1 MFVSIGLCN
10 CSSNV
15 TNETSD
21 DITSS
26 DDTTSDTN
34 NDNSDVKQWNS
45 VSDLYFGYGI
55 KKDDLDNFFKK
66 NGEKVND
73 SIHID
78 DEYYSY
84 QKVNSTIIYGINNG
98 SFSISNAFTNR
109 KIKDVEVTNAFGVT
123 KVIKATVYTEYV
135 SSIIV
140 NYYDSMDKAIFEAS
154 YNGAIIDSNIDI
166 IDTQSGAYNYLI
178 SKIGDGYILPNYSD
192 VVVRKTEST
201 FNIDSSVPSICY
213 SFLKTSM
220 SLFNDIVKEINSNY
234 SVTALYNEND
244 WNDINWD
251 LVQFT
256 NKEIVYDGKAHSIYA
271 MNVPNGVKVSYSD
284 ENIVDPGEHIIKAT
298 FYDPKGREIVSKTA
312 KLFIND
318 EFEITFKFYYGN
330 NLLDQQIISA
340 HFGDDLVKIA
350 SAYVP
355 SEYIIINDS
364 LEWTII
370 GDQDITVDLMSEYEG
385 YLKIASTNPNIDGKY
400 LSYELIDYSY
410 KVNDNQIISMVPYGE
425 SSAVEFFLDE
435 ITGIEFCNSLYIY
448 SDFLYKTSKLS
459 NLETVNISNMK
470 YLTEIPDGFFY
481 GCKNLKTIIGHNLK
495 QLASIGDSFLQN
507 TNIVTFDLDLT
518 NVTKIGKSF
527 LRDALIGADYRE
539 ITIDMPS
546 LQSIGETKS
555 GQIIHYEGEVN
566 FLYFLYQSKRND
578 NCIVNL
584 KMYDFLLTNTMFK
597 SYHGVWDDNH
607 FRYYSFVNL
616 NVYTNKLSS
625 QERLLADLPGI
636 INIYELS

>member
-1 MFVSIGLCN
+1 MRKRI
-10 CSSNV
+10 
-15 TNETSD
+15 
-21 DITSS
+21 
-26 DDTTSDTN
+26 
-34 NDNSDVKQWNS
+34 
-45 VSDLYFGYGI
+45 YGI
-55 KKDDLDNFFKK
+55 IKNDIDNFFKK
-66 NGEKVND
+66 NGKKVND

-98 SFSISNAFTNR
+98 SFSISNAFTNSE
-109 KIKDVEVTNAFGVT
+109 IKDVEVTNAFGVT
-123 KVIKATVYTEYV
+123 KVIKATVHTEYV

-166 IDTQSGAYNYLI
+166 IDTQSGTYNYLI

-201 FNIDSSVPSICY
+201 FSIDSSVPSICH

-220 SLFNDIVKEINSNY
+220 SLFNDIVKKINSNY

-244 WNDINWD
+244 WNNINWD

-284 ENIVDPGEHIIKAT
+284 EEIVDPGDHIIQAT
-298 FYDPKGREIVSKTA
+298 FYDPKGHEIGSKTA

-318 EFEITFKFYYGN
+318 EFEITLKFYYGN
-330 NLLDQQIISA
+330 NLLSQQIISA
-340 HFGDDLVKIA
+340 HFGDDLAKIA

-355 SEYIIINDS
+355 CDYIVTNDN
-364 LEWTII
+364 LKWALI
-370 GDQDITVDLMSEYEG
+370 GDQDIIVDLMSEHEG
-385 YLKIASTNPNIDGKY
+385 YLKITSTNPNIDGKY
-400 LSYELIDYSY
+400 LSYELIDNSY
-410 KVNDNQIISMVPYGE
+410 KVNDNQIISMIPYGE

-470 YLTEIPDGFFY
+470 YLTEIPNRFFY
-481 GCKNLKTIIGHNLK
+481 GCKNLKTIIGHDLK
-495 QLASIGDSFLQN
+495 QLTSIGDSFLQN

-527 LRDALIGADYRE
+527 LRDSLTGADSRK
-539 ITIDMPS
+539 ITIDLPS
-546 LQSIGETKS
+546 LHSIGGTKS
-555 GQIIHYEGEVN
+555 GQIIDYQSKVD

-578 NCIVNL
+578 NCVVNL
-584 KMYDFLLTNTMFK
+584 KIYDFLLTDTMFK
-597 SYHGVWDDNH
+597 SYHHVWDNNNMQ
-607 FRYYSFVNL
+607 YYSFVNL

-625 QERLLADLPGI
+625 QTRLLTNLPGSV
-636 INIYELS
+636 NIFELL

>member
-1 MFVSIGLCN
+1 MRKRIYRIIKN
-10 CSSNV
+10 
-15 TNETSD
+15 
-21 DITSS
+21 DI
-26 DDTTSDTN
+26 
-34 NDNSDVKQWNS
+34 
-45 VSDLYFGYGI
+45 
-55 KKDDLDNFFKK
+55 DNFFKK
-66 NGEKVND
+66 NGKKVND

-98 SFSISNAFTNR
+98 SFSISNAFTNSE
-109 KIKDVEVTNAFGVT
+109 IKDVEVTNAFGVT
-123 KVIKATVYTEYV
+123 KVIKATVHTEYV

-166 IDTQSGAYNYLI
+166 IDTQSGTYNYLI
-178 SKIGDGYILPNYSD
+178 SKIGDEYILPNYSD

-201 FNIDSSVPSICY
+201 FNIDSSVPSICH

-220 SLFNDIVKEINSNY
+220 SLFNDIVKKINSNY

-244 WNDINWD
+244 WNNINWD

-271 MNVPNGVKVSYSD
+271 MNVPDGVKVSYSD
-284 ENIVDPGEHIIKAT
+284 EEIVDPGDHIIQAT
-298 FYDPKGREIVSKTA
+298 FYDPKGHEIGSKTA

-318 EFEITFKFYYGN
+318 EFEITLKFYYGN
-330 NLLDQQIISA
+330 NLLSQQIISA
-340 HFGDDLVKIA
+340 HFGDDLAKIA

-355 SEYIIINDS
+355 CDYIVTNDN
-364 LEWTII
+364 LKWALI
-370 GDQDITVDLMSEYEG
+370 GDQDIIVDLMSEHEG
-385 YLKIASTNPNIDGKY
+385 YLKITSTNPNIDGKY
-400 LSYELIDYSY
+400 LSYELIDNSY
-410 KVNDNQIISMVPYGE
+410 KVNDNQIISMIPYGE

-470 YLTEIPDGFFY
+470 YLTEIPNGFFY
-481 GCKNLKTIIGHNLK
+481 GCKNLKTIIGHDLK
-495 QLASIGDSFLQN
+495 QLTSIGDSFLQN

-527 LRDALIGADYRE
+527 LRDSLTGADSRK
-539 ITIDMPS
+539 ITIDLPS
-546 LQSIGETKS
+546 LHSIGGTKS
-555 GQIIHYEGEVN
+555 GQIIDYQSEVN

-578 NCIVNL
+578 NCVVNL
-584 KMYDFLLTNTMFK
+584 KIYDFLLTDTMFK
-597 SYHGVWDDNH
+597 SYHHVWDNNNMQ
-607 FRYYSFVNL
+607 YYSFVNL

-625 QERLLADLPGI
+625 QTRLLTNLPGSV
-636 INIYELS
+636 NIFELL

>member
-1 MFVSIGLCN
+1 MRKRI
-10 CSSNV
+10 
-15 TNETSD
+15 
-21 DITSS
+21 
-26 DDTTSDTN
+26 
-34 NDNSDVKQWNS
+34 
-45 VSDLYFGYGI
+45 YGI
-55 KKDDLDNFFKK
+55 IKNDIDNFFKK
-66 NGEKVND
+66 NRKKVND

-98 SFSISNAFTNR
+98 SFSISNAFTNSE
-109 KIKDVEVTNAFGVT
+109 IKDVEVTNAFGVT
-123 KVIKATVYTEYV
+123 KVIKATVHTEYV

-166 IDTQSGAYNYLI
+166 IDTQSGTYNYLI

-201 FNIDSSVPSICY
+201 FNIDSSVPSICH

-220 SLFNDIVKEINSNY
+220 SLFNDIVKKINSNY

-244 WNDINWD
+244 WNNINWD

-271 MNVPNGVKVSYSD
+271 MNVPDGVKVSYSD
-284 ENIVDPGEHIIKAT
+284 EEIVDPGDHIIQAT
-298 FYDPKGREIVSKTA
+298 FYDPKGHEIGSKTA

-318 EFEITFKFYYGN
+318 EFEITLKFYYGN
-330 NLLDQQIISA
+330 NLLSQQIISA
-340 HFGDDLVKIA
+340 HFGDDLAKIA

-355 SEYIIINDS
+355 CDYIVTNDN
-364 LEWTII
+364 LKWALI
-370 GDQDITVDLMSEYEG
+370 GDQDIIVDLMSEHEG
-385 YLKIASTNPNIDGKY
+385 YLKITSTNPNIDGKY
-400 LSYELIDYSY
+400 LSYELIDNSY
-410 KVNDNQIISMVPYGE
+410 KVNDNQIISMIPYGE

-470 YLTEIPDGFFY
+470 YLTEIPNGFFY
-481 GCKNLKTIIGHNLK
+481 GCKNLKTIIGHDLK
-495 QLASIGDSFLQN
+495 QLTSIGDSFLQN

-527 LRDALIGADYRE
+527 LRDSLTGADSRK
-539 ITIDMPS
+539 ITIDLPS
-546 LQSIGETKS
+546 LHSIGGTKS
-555 GQIIHYEGEVN
+555 GQIIDYQSEVD

-578 NCIVNL
+578 NCVVNL
-584 KMYDFLLTNTMFK
+584 KIYDFLLTDTMFK
-597 SYHGVWDDNH
+597 SYHHVWDNNNMQ
-607 FRYYSFVNL
+607 YYSFVNL

-625 QERLLADLPGI
+625 QTRLLTNLPGSV
-636 INIYELS
+636 NIFELL

>member
-1 MFVSIGLCN
+1 MRKRI
-10 CSSNV
+10 
-15 TNETSD
+15 
-21 DITSS
+21 
-26 DDTTSDTN
+26 
-34 NDNSDVKQWNS
+34 
-45 VSDLYFGYGI
+45 YGI
-55 KKDDLDNFFKK
+55 IKNDIDNFFKK
-66 NGEKVND
+66 NGKKVND

-98 SFSISNAFTNR
+98 SFSISNAFTNSE
-109 KIKDVEVTNAFGVT
+109 IKDVEVTNAFGVT
-123 KVIKATVYTEYV
+123 KVIKATVHTEYV

-166 IDTQSGAYNYLI
+166 IDTQSGTYNYLI
-178 SKIGDGYILPNYSD
+178 SKIGDEYILPNYSD

-201 FNIDSSVPSICY
+201 FSIDSSVPSICH

-220 SLFNDIVKEINSNY
+220 SLFNDIVKKINSNY

-244 WNDINWD
+244 WNNINWD

-271 MNVPNGVKVSYSD
+271 MNVPDGVKVSYSD
-284 ENIVDPGEHIIKAT
+284 EEIVDPGDHIIQAT
-298 FYDPKGREIVSKTA
+298 FYDPKGHEIGSKTA

-318 EFEITFKFYYGN
+318 EFEITLKFYYGN
-330 NLLDQQIISA
+330 NLLSQQIISA
-340 HFGDDLVKIA
+340 HFGDDLAKIA

-355 SEYIIINDS
+355 CDYIVTNDN
-364 LEWTII
+364 LKWALI
-370 GDQDITVDLMSEYEG
+370 GDQDIIVDLMSEHEG
-385 YLKIASTNPNIDGKY
+385 YLKITSTNPNIDGKY
-400 LSYELIDYSY
+400 LSYELIDNSY
-410 KVNDNQIISMVPYGE
+410 KVNDNQIISMIPYGE

-470 YLTEIPDGFFY
+470 YLTEIPNGFFY
-481 GCKNLKTIIGHNLK
+481 GCKNLKTIIGHDLK
-495 QLASIGDSFLQN
+495 QLTSIGDSFLQN

-527 LRDALIGADYRE
+527 LRDSLTGADSRK
-539 ITIDMPS
+539 ITIDLPS
-546 LQSIGETKS
+546 LHSIGGTKS
-555 GQIIHYEGEVN
+555 GQIIDYQSEVD

-578 NCIVNL
+578 NCVVNL
-584 KMYDFLLTNTMFK
+584 KIYDFLLTDTMFK
-597 SYHGVWDDNH
+597 SYHHVWDNNNMQ
-607 FRYYSFVNL
+607 YYSFVNL

-625 QERLLADLPGI
+625 QTRLLTNLPGSV
-636 INIYELS
+636 NIFELL

>member
-1 MFVSIGLCN
+1 MRKRI
-10 CSSNV
+10 
-15 TNETSD
+15 
-21 DITSS
+21 
-26 DDTTSDTN
+26 
-34 NDNSDVKQWNS
+34 
-45 VSDLYFGYGI
+45 YGI
-55 KKDDLDNFFKK
+55 IKNDIDNFFKK
-66 NGEKVND
+66 NGKKVND

-98 SFSISNAFTNR
+98 SFSISNAFTNSE
-109 KIKDVEVTNAFGVT
+109 IKDVEVTNAFGVT
-123 KVIKATVYTEYV
+123 KVIKATVHTEYV

-166 IDTQSGAYNYLI
+166 IDTQSGTYNYLI

-201 FNIDSSVPSICY
+201 FSIDSSVPSICH

-220 SLFNDIVKEINSNY
+220 SLFNDIVKKINSNY

-244 WNDINWD
+244 WNNINWD

-284 ENIVDPGEHIIKAT
+284 EEIVDPGDHIIQAT
-298 FYDPKGREIVSKTA
+298 FYDPKGHEIGSKTA

-318 EFEITFKFYYGN
+318 EFEITLKFYYGN
-330 NLLDQQIISA
+330 NLLSQQIISA
-340 HFGDDLVKIA
+340 HFGDDLAKIA

-355 SEYIIINDS
+355 CDYIVTNDN
-364 LEWTII
+364 LKWALI
-370 GDQDITVDLMSEYEG
+370 GDQDIIVDLMSEHEG
-385 YLKIASTNPNIDGKY
+385 YLKITSTNPNIDGKY
-400 LSYELIDYSY
+400 LSYELIDNSY
-410 KVNDNQIISMVPYGE
+410 KVNDNQIISMIPYGE

-470 YLTEIPDGFFY
+470 YLTEIPNGFFY
-481 GCKNLKTIIGHNLK
+481 GCKNLKTIIGHDLK
-495 QLASIGDSFLQN
+495 QLTSIGDSFLQN

-527 LRDALIGADYRE
+527 LRDSLTGADSRK
-539 ITIDMPS
+539 ITIDLPS
-546 LQSIGETKS
+546 LHSIGGTKS
-555 GQIIHYEGEVN
+555 GQIIDYQSKVD

-578 NCIVNL
+578 NCVVNL
-584 KMYDFLLTNTMFK
+584 KIYDFLLTDTMFK
-597 SYHGVWDDNH
+597 SYHHVWDNNNMQ
-607 FRYYSFVNL
+607 YYSFVNL

-625 QERLLADLPGI
+625 QTRLLTNLPGSV
-636 INIYELS
+636 NIFELL

>member
-1 MFVSIGLCN
+1 MRKRI
-10 CSSNV
+10 
-15 TNETSD
+15 
-21 DITSS
+21 
-26 DDTTSDTN
+26 
-34 NDNSDVKQWNS
+34 
-45 VSDLYFGYGI
+45 YGI
-55 KKDDLDNFFKK
+55 IKNDIDNFFKK
-66 NGEKVND
+66 NGKKVND

-98 SFSISNAFTNR
+98 SFSISNAFTNSE
-109 KIKDVEVTNAFGVT
+109 IKDVEVTNAFGVT
-123 KVIKATVYTEYV
+123 KVIKATVHTEYV

-166 IDTQSGAYNYLI
+166 IDTQSGTYNYLI

-201 FNIDSSVPSICY
+201 FNIDSSVPSICH

-220 SLFNDIVKEINSNY
+220 SLFNDIVKKINSNY

-244 WNDINWD
+244 WNNINWD

-271 MNVPNGVKVSYSD
+271 MNVPDGVKVSYSD
-284 ENIVDPGEHIIKAT
+284 EEIVDPGDHIIQAT
-298 FYDPKGREIVSKTA
+298 FYDPKGHEIGSKTA

-318 EFEITFKFYYGN
+318 EFEITLKFYYGN
-330 NLLDQQIISA
+330 NLLSQQIISA
-340 HFGDDLVKIA
+340 HFGDDLAKIA

-355 SEYIIINDS
+355 CDYIVTNDN
-364 LEWTII
+364 LKWALI
-370 GDQDITVDLMSEYEG
+370 GDQDIIVDLMSEHEG
-385 YLKIASTNPNIDGKY
+385 YLKITSTNPNIDGKY
-400 LSYELIDYSY
+400 LSYELIDNSY
-410 KVNDNQIISMVPYGE
+410 KVNDNQIISMIPYGE

-470 YLTEIPDGFFY
+470 YLTEIPNGFFY
-481 GCKNLKTIIGHNLK
+481 GCKNLKTIIGHDLK
-495 QLASIGDSFLQN
+495 QLTSIGDSFLQN

-527 LRDALIGADYRE
+527 LRDSLTGADSRK
-539 ITIDMPS
+539 ITIDLPS
-546 LQSIGETKS
+546 LHSIGGTKS
-555 GQIIHYEGEVN
+555 GQIIDYQSKVD

-578 NCIVNL
+578 NCVVNL
-584 KMYDFLLTNTMFK
+584 KIYDFLLTDTMFK
-597 SYHGVWDDNH
+597 SYHHVWDNNNMQ
-607 FRYYSFVNL
+607 YYSFVNL

-625 QERLLADLPGI
+625 QTRLLTNLPGSV
-636 INIYELS
+636 NIFELL

>member
-1 MFVSIGLCN
+1 MRKRIYRIIKN
-10 CSSNV
+10 
-15 TNETSD
+15 
-21 DITSS
+21 DI
-26 DDTTSDTN
+26 
-34 NDNSDVKQWNS
+34 
-45 VSDLYFGYGI
+45 
-55 KKDDLDNFFKK
+55 DNFFKK
-66 NGEKVND
+66 NGKKVND

-98 SFSISNAFTNR
+98 SFSISNAFTNSE
-109 KIKDVEVTNAFGVT
+109 IKDVEVTNAFGVT
-123 KVIKATVYTEYV
+123 KVIKATVHTEYV

-166 IDTQSGAYNYLI
+166 IDTQSGTYNYLI
-178 SKIGDGYILPNYSD
+178 SKIGDEYILPNYSD

-201 FNIDSSVPSICY
+201 FNIDSSVPSICH

-220 SLFNDIVKEINSNY
+220 SLFNDIVKKINSNY

-244 WNDINWD
+244 WNNINWD

-284 ENIVDPGEHIIKAT
+284 EEIVDPGDHIIQAT
-298 FYDPKGREIVSKTA
+298 FYDPKGHEIGSKTA

-318 EFEITFKFYYGN
+318 EFEITLKFYYGN
-330 NLLDQQIISA
+330 NLLSQQIISA
-340 HFGDDLVKIA
+340 HFGDDLAKIA

-355 SEYIIINDS
+355 CDYIVTNDN
-364 LEWTII
+364 LKWALI
-370 GDQDITVDLMSEYEG
+370 GDQDIIVDLMSEHEG
-385 YLKIASTNPNIDGKY
+385 YLKITSTNPNIDGKY
-400 LSYELIDYSY
+400 LSYELIDNSY
-410 KVNDNQIISMVPYGE
+410 KVNDNQIISMIPYGE

-470 YLTEIPDGFFY
+470 YLTEIPNGFFY
-481 GCKNLKTIIGHNLK
+481 GCKNLKTIIGHDLK
-495 QLASIGDSFLQN
+495 QLTSIGDSFLQN

-527 LRDALIGADYRE
+527 LRDSLTGADSRK
-539 ITIDMPS
+539 ITIDLPS
-546 LQSIGETKS
+546 LHSIGGTKS
-555 GQIIHYEGEVN
+555 GQIIDYQSEVN

-578 NCIVNL
+578 NCVVNL
-584 KMYDFLLTNTMFK
+584 KIYDFLLTDTMFK
-597 SYHGVWDDNH
+597 SYHHVWDNNNMQ
-607 FRYYSFVNL
+607 YYSFVNL

-625 QERLLADLPGI
+625 QTRLLTNLPGSV
-636 INIYELS
+636 NIFELL

>member
-1 MFVSIGLCN
+1 MRKRI
-10 CSSNV
+10 
-15 TNETSD
+15 
-21 DITSS
+21 
-26 DDTTSDTN
+26 
-34 NDNSDVKQWNS
+34 
-45 VSDLYFGYGI
+45 YGI
-55 KKDDLDNFFKK
+55 IKNDIDNFFKK
-66 NGEKVND
+66 NGKKVND

-98 SFSISNAFTNR
+98 SFSISNAFTNSE
-109 KIKDVEVTNAFGVT
+109 IKDVEVTNAFGVT
-123 KVIKATVYTEYV
+123 KVIKATVHTEYV

-166 IDTQSGAYNYLI
+166 IDTQSGTYNYLI
-178 SKIGDGYILPNYSD
+178 SKIGDEYILPNYSD

-201 FNIDSSVPSICY
+201 FSIDSSVPSICH

-220 SLFNDIVKEINSNY
+220 SLFNDIVKKINSNY

-244 WNDINWD
+244 WNNINWD

-271 MNVPNGVKVSYSD
+271 MNVPDGVKVSYSD
-284 ENIVDPGEHIIKAT
+284 EEIVDPGDHIIQAT
-298 FYDPKGREIVSKTA
+298 FYDPKGHEIGSKTA

-318 EFEITFKFYYGN
+318 EFEITLKFYYGN
-330 NLLDQQIISA
+330 NLLSQQIISA
-340 HFGDDLVKIA
+340 HFGDDLAKIA

-355 SEYIIINDS
+355 CDYIVTNDN
-364 LEWTII
+364 LKWALI
-370 GDQDITVDLMSEYEG
+370 GDQDIIVDLMSEHEG
-385 YLKIASTNPNIDGKY
+385 YLKITSTNPNIDGKY
-400 LSYELIDYSY
+400 LSYELIDNSY
-410 KVNDNQIISMVPYGE
+410 KVNDNQIISMIPYGE

-470 YLTEIPDGFFY
+470 YLTEIPNGFFY
-481 GCKNLKTIIGHNLK
+481 GCKNLKTIIGHDLK
-495 QLASIGDSFLQN
+495 QLTSIGDSFLQN

-527 LRDALIGADYRE
+527 LRDSLTGADSRK
-539 ITIDMPS
+539 ITIDLPS
-546 LQSIGETKS
+546 LHSIGGTKS
-555 GQIIHYEGEVN
+555 GQIIDYQSEVN

-578 NCIVNL
+578 NCVVNL
-584 KMYDFLLTNTMFK
+584 KIYDFLLTDTMFK
-597 SYHGVWDDNH
+597 SYHHVWDNNNMQ
-607 FRYYSFVNL
+607 YYSFVNL

-625 QERLLADLPGI
+625 QTRLLTNLPGSV
-636 INIYELS
+636 NIFELL

>member
-1 MFVSIGLCN
+1 MFVSIGLCS

-15 TNETSD
+15 MSETSD
-21 DITSS
+21 DITS
-26 DDTTSDTN
+26 DTTSDTS

-109 KIKDVEVTNAFGVT
+109 KIKDVEVTNAFGAT

-166 IDTQSGAYNYLI
+166 IDTQSGTYNYLI
-178 SKIGDGYILPNYSD
+178 SEIGDGYILPNYSD

-481 GCKNLKTIIGHNLK
+481 GCKNLKTIIGHNIK

-507 TNIVTFDLDLT
+507 TDIVTFDLDLT

-539 ITIDMPS
+539 ITIDMSS
-546 LQSIGETKS
+546 LQSIGGTKS
-555 GQIIHYEGEVN
+555 GQIIDYEGEVN

-597 SYHGVWDDNH
+597 SYHGVWDGNH
-607 FRYYSFVNL
+607 VRYYSFVNL

-636 INIYELS
+636 VNIYELS

>member
-1 MFVSIGLCN
+1 MRKRI
-10 CSSNV
+10 
-15 TNETSD
+15 
-21 DITSS
+21 
-26 DDTTSDTN
+26 
-34 NDNSDVKQWNS
+34 
-45 VSDLYFGYGI
+45 YGI
-55 KKDDLDNFFKK
+55 IKNDIDNFFKK
-66 NGEKVND
+66 NGKKVND

-98 SFSISNAFTNR
+98 SFSISNAFTNSE
-109 KIKDVEVTNAFGVT
+109 IKDVEVTNAFGVT
-123 KVIKATVYTEYV
+123 KVIKATVHTEYV

-166 IDTQSGAYNYLI
+166 IDTQSGTYNYLI
-178 SKIGDGYILPNYSD
+178 SKIGDEYILPNYSD

-201 FNIDSSVPSICY
+201 FSIDSSVPSICH

-220 SLFNDIVKEINSNY
+220 SLFNDIVKKINSNY

-244 WNDINWD
+244 WNNINWD

-284 ENIVDPGEHIIKAT
+284 EEIVDPGDHIIQAT
-298 FYDPKGREIVSKTA
+298 FYDPKGHEIGSKTA

-318 EFEITFKFYYGN
+318 EFEITLKFYYGN
-330 NLLDQQIISA
+330 NLLSQQIISA
-340 HFGDDLVKIA
+340 HFGDDLAKIA

-355 SEYIIINDS
+355 CDYIVTNDN
-364 LEWTII
+364 LKWALI
-370 GDQDITVDLMSEYEG
+370 GDQDIIVDLMSEHEG
-385 YLKIASTNPNIDGKY
+385 YLKITSTNPNIDGKY
-400 LSYELIDYSY
+400 LSYELIDNSY
-410 KVNDNQIISMVPYGE
+410 KVNDNQIISMIPYGE

-435 ITGIEFCNSLYIY
+435 ITGIESCNSLYIY

-470 YLTEIPDGFFY
+470 YLTEIPNGFFY
-481 GCKNLKTIIGHNLK
+481 GCKNLKTIIGHDLK
-495 QLASIGDSFLQN
+495 QLTSIGDSFLQN

-527 LRDALIGADYRE
+527 LRDSLTGADSRK
-539 ITIDMPS
+539 ITIDLPS
-546 LQSIGETKS
+546 LHSIGGTKS
-555 GQIIHYEGEVN
+555 GQIIDYQSEVD

-578 NCIVNL
+578 NCVVNL
-584 KMYDFLLTNTMFK
+584 KIYDFLLTDTMFK
-597 SYHGVWDDNH
+597 SYHHVWDNNNMQ
-607 FRYYSFVNL
+607 YYSFVNL

-625 QERLLADLPGI
+625 QTRLLTNLPGSV
-636 INIYELS
+636 NIFELL

>member
-1 MFVSIGLCN
+1 MRKRI
-10 CSSNV
+10 
-15 TNETSD
+15 
-21 DITSS
+21 
-26 DDTTSDTN
+26 
-34 NDNSDVKQWNS
+34 
-45 VSDLYFGYGI
+45 YGI
-55 KKDDLDNFFKK
+55 IKNDIDNFFKK
-66 NGEKVND
+66 NGKKVND

-98 SFSISNAFTNR
+98 SFSISNAFTNSE
-109 KIKDVEVTNAFGVT
+109 IKDVEVTNAFGVT
-123 KVIKATVYTEYV
+123 KVIKATVHTEYV

-166 IDTQSGAYNYLI
+166 IDTQSGTYNYLI
-178 SKIGDGYILPNYSD
+178 SKIGDEYILPNYSD

-201 FNIDSSVPSICY
+201 FNIDSSVPSICH

-220 SLFNDIVKEINSNY
+220 SLFNDIVKKINSNY

-244 WNDINWD
+244 WNNINWD

-271 MNVPNGVKVSYSD
+271 MNVPDGVKVSYSD
-284 ENIVDPGEHIIKAT
+284 EEIVDPGDHIIQAT
-298 FYDPKGREIVSKTA
+298 FYDPKGHEIGSKTA

-318 EFEITFKFYYGN
+318 EFEITLKFYYGN
-330 NLLDQQIISA
+330 NLLSQQIISA
-340 HFGDDLVKIA
+340 HFGDDLAKIA

-355 SEYIIINDS
+355 CDYIVTNDN
-364 LEWTII
+364 LKWALI
-370 GDQDITVDLMSEYEG
+370 GDQDIIVDLMSEHEG
-385 YLKIASTNPNIDGKY
+385 YLKITSTNPNIDGKY
-400 LSYELIDYSY
+400 LSYELIDNSY
-410 KVNDNQIISMVPYGE
+410 KVNDNQIISMIPYGE

-470 YLTEIPDGFFY
+470 YLTEIPNGFFY
-481 GCKNLKTIIGHNLK
+481 GCKNLKTIIGHDLK
-495 QLASIGDSFLQN
+495 QLTSIGDSFLQN

-527 LRDALIGADYRE
+527 LRDSLTGADSRK
-539 ITIDMPS
+539 ITIDLPS
-546 LQSIGETKS
+546 LHSIGGTKS
-555 GQIIHYEGEVN
+555 GQIIDYQSEVD

-578 NCIVNL
+578 NCVVNL
-584 KMYDFLLTNTMFK
+584 KIYDFLLTDTMFK
-597 SYHGVWDDNH
+597 SYHHVWDNNNMQ
-607 FRYYSFVNL
+607 YYSFVNL

-625 QERLLADLPGI
+625 QTRLLTNLPGSV
-636 INIYELS
+636 NIFELL

>member
-1 MFVSIGLCN
+1 MRKRI
-10 CSSNV
+10 
-15 TNETSD
+15 
-21 DITSS
+21 
-26 DDTTSDTN
+26 
-34 NDNSDVKQWNS
+34 
-45 VSDLYFGYGI
+45 YGI
-55 KKDDLDNFFKK
+55 IKNDIDNFFKK
-66 NGEKVND
+66 NGKKVND

-98 SFSISNAFTNR
+98 SFSISNAFTNSE
-109 KIKDVEVTNAFGVT
+109 IKDVEVTNAFGVT
-123 KVIKATVYTEYV
+123 KVIKATVHTEYV

-166 IDTQSGAYNYLI
+166 IDTQSGTYNYLI
-178 SKIGDGYILPNYSD
+178 SKIGDEYILPNYSD

-201 FNIDSSVPSICY
+201 FNIDSSVPSICH

-220 SLFNDIVKEINSNY
+220 SLFNDIVKKINSNY

-244 WNDINWD
+244 WNNINWD

-271 MNVPNGVKVSYSD
+271 MNVPDGVKVSYSD
-284 ENIVDPGEHIIKAT
+284 EEIVDPGDHIIQAT
-298 FYDPKGREIVSKTA
+298 FYDPKGHEIGSKTA

-318 EFEITFKFYYGN
+318 EFEITLKFYYGN
-330 NLLDQQIISA
+330 NLLSQQIISA
-340 HFGDDLVKIA
+340 HFGDDLAKIA

-355 SEYIIINDS
+355 CDYIVTNDN
-364 LEWTII
+364 LKWALI
-370 GDQDITVDLMSEYEG
+370 GDQDIIVDLMSEHEG
-385 YLKIASTNPNIDGKY
+385 YLKITSTNPNIDGKY
-400 LSYELIDYSY
+400 LSYELIDNSY
-410 KVNDNQIISMVPYGE
+410 KVNDNQIISMIPYGE

-470 YLTEIPDGFFY
+470 YLTEIPNGFFY
-481 GCKNLKTIIGHNLK
+481 GCKNLKTIIGHDLK
-495 QLASIGDSFLQN
+495 QLTSIGDSFLQN

-527 LRDALIGADYRE
+527 LRDSLTGADSRK
-539 ITIDMPS
+539 ITIDLPS
-546 LQSIGETKS
+546 LHSIGGTKS
-555 GQIIHYEGEVN
+555 GQIIDYQSEVN

-578 NCIVNL
+578 NCVVNL
-584 KMYDFLLTNTMFK
+584 KIYDFLLTDTMFK
-597 SYHGVWDDNH
+597 SYHHVWDNNNMQ
-607 FRYYSFVNL
+607 YYSFVNL

-625 QERLLADLPGI
+625 QTRLLTNLPGSV
-636 INIYELS
+636 NIFELL

>member
-1 MFVSIGLCN
+1 MRKRI
-10 CSSNV
+10 
-15 TNETSD
+15 
-21 DITSS
+21 
-26 DDTTSDTN
+26 
-34 NDNSDVKQWNS
+34 
-45 VSDLYFGYGI
+45 YGI
-55 KKDDLDNFFKK
+55 IKNDIDNFFKK
-66 NGEKVND
+66 NGKKVND

-98 SFSISNAFTNR
+98 SFSISNAFTNSE
-109 KIKDVEVTNAFGVT
+109 IKDVEVTNAFGVT
-123 KVIKATVYTEYV
+123 KVIKATVHTEYV

-166 IDTQSGAYNYLI
+166 IDTQSGTYNYLI

-201 FNIDSSVPSICY
+201 FNIDSSVPSICH

-220 SLFNDIVKEINSNY
+220 SLFNDIVKKINSNY

-244 WNDINWD
+244 WNNINWD

-271 MNVPNGVKVSYSD
+271 MNVPDGVKVSYSD
-284 ENIVDPGEHIIKAT
+284 EEIVDPGDHIIQAT
-298 FYDPKGREIVSKTA
+298 FYDPKGHEIGSKTA

-318 EFEITFKFYYGN
+318 EFEITLKFYYGN
-330 NLLDQQIISA
+330 NLLSQQIISA
-340 HFGDDLVKIA
+340 HFGDDLAKIA

-355 SEYIIINDS
+355 CDYIVTNDN
-364 LEWTII
+364 LKWALI
-370 GDQDITVDLMSEYEG
+370 GDQDIIVDLMSEHEG
-385 YLKIASTNPNIDGKY
+385 YLKITSTNPNIDGKY
-400 LSYELIDYSY
+400 LSYELIDNSY
-410 KVNDNQIISMVPYGE
+410 KVNDNQIISMIPYGE

-470 YLTEIPDGFFY
+470 YLTEIPNGFFY
-481 GCKNLKTIIGHNLK
+481 GCKNLKTIIGHDLK
-495 QLASIGDSFLQN
+495 QLTSIGDSFLQN

-527 LRDALIGADYRE
+527 LRDSLTGADSRK
-539 ITIDMPS
+539 ITIDLPS
-546 LQSIGETKS
+546 LHSIGGTKS
-555 GQIIHYEGEVN
+555 GQIIDYQSEVD

-578 NCIVNL
+578 NCVVNL
-584 KMYDFLLTNTMFK
+584 KIYDFLLTDTMFK
-597 SYHGVWDDNH
+597 SYHHVWDNNNMQ
-607 FRYYSFVNL
+607 YYSFVNL

-625 QERLLADLPGI
+625 QTRLLTNLPGSV
-636 INIYELS
+636 NIFELL

>member
-1 MFVSIGLCN
+1 MRKRI
-10 CSSNV
+10 
-15 TNETSD
+15 
-21 DITSS
+21 
-26 DDTTSDTN
+26 
-34 NDNSDVKQWNS
+34 
-45 VSDLYFGYGI
+45 YGI
-55 KKDDLDNFFKK
+55 IKNDIDNFFKK
-66 NGEKVND
+66 NGKKVND

-98 SFSISNAFTNR
+98 SFSISNAFTNSE
-109 KIKDVEVTNAFGVT
+109 IKDVEVTNAFGVT
-123 KVIKATVYTEYV
+123 KVIKATVHTEYV

-166 IDTQSGAYNYLI
+166 IDTQSGTYNYLI
-178 SKIGDGYILPNYSD
+178 SKIGDEYILPNYSD

-201 FNIDSSVPSICY
+201 FSIDSSVPSICH

-220 SLFNDIVKEINSNY
+220 SLFNDIVKKINSNY

-244 WNDINWD
+244 WNNINWD

-284 ENIVDPGEHIIKAT
+284 EEIVDPGDHIIQAT
-298 FYDPKGREIVSKTA
+298 FYDPKGHEIGSKTA

-318 EFEITFKFYYGN
+318 EFEITLKFYYGN
-330 NLLDQQIISA
+330 NLLSQQIISA
-340 HFGDDLVKIA
+340 HFGDDLAKIA

-355 SEYIIINDS
+355 CDYIVTNDN
-364 LEWTII
+364 LKWALI
-370 GDQDITVDLMSEYEG
+370 GDQDIIVDLMSEHEG
-385 YLKIASTNPNIDGKY
+385 YLKITSTNPNIDGKY
-400 LSYELIDYSY
+400 LSYELIDNSY
-410 KVNDNQIISMVPYGE
+410 KVNDNQIISMIPYGE

-470 YLTEIPDGFFY
+470 YLTEIPNGFFY
-481 GCKNLKTIIGHNLK
+481 GCKNLKTIIGHDLK
-495 QLASIGDSFLQN
+495 QLTSIGDSFLQN

-527 LRDALIGADYRE
+527 LRDSLTGADSRK
-539 ITIDMPS
+539 ITIDLPS
-546 LQSIGETKS
+546 LHSIGGTKS
-555 GQIIHYEGEVN
+555 GQIIDYQSEVD

-578 NCIVNL
+578 NCVVNL
-584 KMYDFLLTNTMFK
+584 KIYDFLLTDTMFK
-597 SYHGVWDDNH
+597 SYHHVWDNNNMQ
-607 FRYYSFVNL
+607 YYSFVNL

-625 QERLLADLPGI
+625 QTRLLTNLPGSV
-636 INIYELS
+636 NIFELL

>member
-1 MFVSIGLCN
+1 MRKRIYRIIKN
-10 CSSNV
+10 
-15 TNETSD
+15 
-21 DITSS
+21 DI
-26 DDTTSDTN
+26 
-34 NDNSDVKQWNS
+34 
-45 VSDLYFGYGI
+45 
-55 KKDDLDNFFKK
+55 DNFFKK
-66 NGEKVND
+66 NGKKVND

-98 SFSISNAFTNR
+98 SFSISNAFTNSE
-109 KIKDVEVTNAFGVT
+109 IKDVEVTNAFGVT
-123 KVIKATVYTEYV
+123 KVIKATVHTEYV

-166 IDTQSGAYNYLI
+166 IDTQSGTYNYLI
-178 SKIGDGYILPNYSD
+178 SKIGDEYILPNYSD

-201 FNIDSSVPSICY
+201 FNIDSSVPSICH

-220 SLFNDIVKEINSNY
+220 SLFNDIVKKINSNY

-244 WNDINWD
+244 WNNINWD

-271 MNVPNGVKVSYSD
+271 MNVPDGVKVSYSD
-284 ENIVDPGEHIIKAT
+284 EEIVDPGDHIIQAT
-298 FYDPKGREIVSKTA
+298 FYDPKGHEIGSKTA

-318 EFEITFKFYYGN
+318 EFEITLKFYYGN
-330 NLLDQQIISA
+330 NLLSQQIISA
-340 HFGDDLVKIA
+340 HFGDDLAKIA

-355 SEYIIINDS
+355 CDYIVTNDN
-364 LEWTII
+364 LKWALI
-370 GDQDITVDLMSEYEG
+370 GNQDIIVDLMSEHEG
-385 YLKIASTNPNIDGKY
+385 YLKITSTNPNIDGKY
-400 LSYELIDYSY
+400 LSYELIDNSY
-410 KVNDNQIISMVPYGE
+410 KVNDNQIISMIPYGE

-470 YLTEIPDGFFY
+470 YLTEIPNGFFY
-481 GCKNLKTIIGHNLK
+481 GCKNLKTIIGHDLK
-495 QLASIGDSFLQN
+495 QLTSIGDSFLQN

-527 LRDALIGADYRE
+527 LRDSLTGADSRK
-539 ITIDMPS
+539 ITIDLPS
-546 LQSIGETKS
+546 LHSIGGTKS
-555 GQIIHYEGEVN
+555 GQIIDYQSEVN

-578 NCIVNL
+578 NCVVNL
-584 KMYDFLLTNTMFK
+584 KIYDFLLTDTMFK
-597 SYHGVWDDNH
+597 SYHHVWDNNNMQ
-607 FRYYSFVNL
+607 YYSFVNL

-625 QERLLADLPGI
+625 QTRLLTNLPGSV
-636 INIYELS
+636 NIFELL